1 MEPLVLPAQAGWQ
14 WIIMG
19 FRLFRAYAAIWL
31 LLLFIYWMAL
41 IVLSS
46 IPVAGAAVMP
56 LLMPSISAGLMV
68 AARAASRREPPS
80 LRHIFE
86 PLARNRKAQLLLG
99 AANLAGSLLAL
110 AVPALLDGGAFYKGI
125 PQSGDKAQ
133 MMQDFPAYARGFAAV
148 LAAFTPT
155 MLALWFAPAL
165 VHWRGMSPGKAL
177 FFSFFAC
184 LRNWR
189 PFLVYGLGWLFFIS
203 FVPAVLILL
212 LAALFTAD
220 LRGVTVVSFVVMPY
234 VFVVMGAIACS
245 FYATYLSV
253 FPEPAAP
260 PSGPPPVDAA
270 PPAG

>member
-1 MEPLVLPAQAGWQ
+1 MEPQVLPAQAGWQ
-14 WIIMG
+14 WIITG
-19 FRLFRAYAAIWL
+19 FRLFRPYAALWL

-41 IVLSS
+41 LVLSS
-46 IPVAGAAVMP
+46 IPLVGAAVMP
-56 LLMPSISAGLMV
+56 MLMPALTAGLMV
-68 AARAASRREPPS
+68 ASRAAGRREAPT

-86 PLARNRKAQLLLG
+86 PLASNRKAQLTLG
-99 AANLAGSLLAL
+99 AVNLAGSLLAL
-110 AVPALLDGGAFYKGI
+110 AAPALIDGGAFYKGI
-125 PQSGDKAQ
+125 PQTADRAQ
-133 MMQDFPAYARGFAAV
+133 MVKDFPAYARGFAAV

-203 FVPAVLILL
+203 FVPAMLVLL

-220 LRGVTVVSFVVMPY
+220 MRGVTIVSFVVMPY
-234 VFVVMGAIACS
+234 LFVVMGAIACS
-245 FYATYLSV
+245 FYATYLGV
-253 FPEPAAP
+253 FPETAAP
-260 PSGPPPVDAA
+260 PSGPAPVDAA